1 MTYRELIELYKAGE
15 LELEQ
20 QKKIEQDIERQE
32 AIGDYLYEKEEIPE
46 LGDVFTEKDDTDFVK
61 VVNRSIRSAFRKLG
75 LAVLAVTLVLVLFIQ
90 FCLPSVVSRFYYNP
104 AKEAKAGQSTQTQFS
119 RDMAAYTELFLPG
132 KRRVSATVE
141 SKGYGDY
148 NFTIPQTFSMTGT
161 MTDVSGYI
169 TRGKIHYYDSNILK
183 TPVGN
188 SFFWNQADAKS
199 KTSSAS
205 ENVAYMEKVADLKEG
220 ESISTSAGGNKEDSK
235 AYIKDLDSRKMYLA
249 YVSLE
254 NIMDYPSFAKYIQK
268 QKINEVWCGVQTN
281 AFDSL
286 DGDPSYTLHTPNIG
300 FVCNPSS
307 FSPIAWNDKKYPNLF
322 PGCKINKDGW
332 IDEADSAIKNLYKG
346 KYAKQHFLS
355 LLNYLTDQEKF
366 VQMMS
371 ESGNTGTFNAG
382 ILAQA
387 KSYVKKHGLHIYGYA
402 TVTDK
407 ETLEELI
414 NQKEVYSI
422 YTEEMQ

>member
-1 MTYRELIELYKAGE
+1 
-15 LELEQ
+15 
-20 QKKIEQDIERQE
+20 
-32 AIGDYLYEKEEIPE
+32 
-46 LGDVFTEKDDTDFVK
+46 
-61 VVNRSIRSAFRKLG
+61 
-75 LAVLAVTLVLVLFIQ
+75 
-90 FCLPSVVSRFYYNP
+90 
-104 AKEAKAGQSTQTQFS
+104 
-119 RDMAAYTELFLPG
+119 MAAYTELFLPG

-148 NFTIPQTFSMTGT
+148 NFTIPQTSSMTGT

-169 TRGKIHYYDSNILK
+169 TRGKIHYYDSNVLK
-183 TPVGN
+183 APAGN
-188 SFFWNQADAKS
+188 SFFWNQANAKS

-205 ENVAYMEKVADLKEG
+205 ENVAYMEKISDLKEG
-220 ESISTSAGGNKEDSK
+220 ESISTSAGGNREDSK

-254 NIMDYPSFAKYIQK
+254 NIMDYPSFAKYMRK
-268 QKINEVWCGVQTN
+268 QELNEIWCGVQTE
-281 AFDSL
+281 AFDSF
-286 DGDPSYTLHTPNIG
+286 DGDPAYTLHIPNIG

-307 FSPIAWNDKKYPNLF
+307 FSPIAWDDKKYPNLF
-322 PGCKINKDGW
+322 PGCKVGKDGW
-332 IDEADSAIKNLYKG
+332 IDEADSTIKNLFKE

-371 ESGNTGTFNAG
+371 ESDSTGTFDAG
-382 ILAQA
+382 TLAQA

-402 TVTDK
+402 AVTDK
-407 ETLEELI
+407 ETLEKLI